1 MGAGVTQFSLFAI
14 RQKSTGHFLP
24 ERRGRGHSASVPV
37 ACDGTQNKRIRFFH
51 TRRSAQMAL
60 TAWLQGE
67 WVREKQRGNWPGEE
81 YDEEITIEKRENRKA
96 EDMEIVE
103 YAAIELPMTPF
114 RHIVMPEQRVH
125 FREVQYLPARTHDVD
140 ETATPEDAGKLLRGE
155 IS

>member
-1 MGAGVTQFSLFAI
+1 MATGVTQFSLFAI
-14 RQKSTGHFLP
+14 RQKSTRRFLP

-37 ACDGTQNKRIRFFH
+37 ACDGTQGKRIRLFH
-51 TRRSAQMAL
+51 TRKSAQMAL

-67 WVREKQRGNWPGEE
+67 WVREKQHVNWLGEE
-81 YDEEITIEKRENRKA
+81 YDEEITIEKREDRKA